1 MYQLNSY
8 VTQCAMKAHAAIA
21 SGDAPAHAH
30 DIDAEGM
37 LLYATV
43 DDNDFHHKYRMPPH
57 TMAVATVNLS
67 RDWRTI
73 EARLLEVIEVF

>member
-1 MYQLNSY
+1 MCQLNSY
-8 VTQCAMKAHAAIA
+8 FTQCAIRAHRAIA
-21 SGDAPAHAH
+21 EGNAPAHPH

-43 DDNDFHHKYRMPPH
+43 DDNDFHHKYSMPPH
-57 TMAVATVNLS
+57 TMAVVTVNLS

-73 EARLLEVIEVF
+73 EARLLEVIS

>member
-1 MYQLNSY
+1 MGFSSWRG
-8 VTQCAMKAHAAIA
+8 AHRAIA
-21 SGDAPAHAH
+21 EGNAPAHLH

-43 DDNDFHHKYRMPPH
+43 DDNDFHHKYSMPPH

-73 EARLLEVIEVF
+73 EARLLEVIEVN

>member
-1 MYQLNSY
+1 
-8 VTQCAMKAHAAIA
+8 
-21 SGDAPAHAH
+21 
-30 DIDAEGM
+30 M

-43 DDNDFHHKYRMPPH
+43 DDNDFHHKYSMPPH

-73 EARLLEVIEVF
+73 EARLMEVIEVF

>member
-8 VTQCAMKAHAAIA
+8 GTQCAMRAHRVIA
-21 SGDAPAHAH
+21 GGNAPAHPH

-43 DDNDFHHKYRMPPH
+43 DDNDFHHKYSMPPH
-57 TMAVATVNLS
+57 RMAVATVNLS
-67 RDWRTI
+67 RNWRTI
-73 EARLLEVIEVF
+73 EARLMEVIS